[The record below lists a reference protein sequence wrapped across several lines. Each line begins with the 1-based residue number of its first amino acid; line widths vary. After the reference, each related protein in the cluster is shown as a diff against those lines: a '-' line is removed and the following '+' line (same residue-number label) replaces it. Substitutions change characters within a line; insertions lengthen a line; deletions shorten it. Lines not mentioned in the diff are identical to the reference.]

1 MASCGRI
8 YIMGKPDDKDAAV
21 HWFFDTIFRLREQ
34 MSDREFAEFRAWI
47 EFLAEEQT
55 VAH

>member
-1 MASCGRI
+1 
-8 YIMGKPDDKDAAV
+8 MGKPDDKDAAV